1 MLSPVVSSIKTP
13 NVRLGLVFKMKFM
26 CKALGMFANPDFDI
40 GRGDEIVFVGTDSV
54 SLVSEEILSIL
65 SFGVF
70 NQWIKLFVPASL
82 VVAAL

>member
-1 MLSPVVSSIKTP
+1 
-13 NVRLGLVFKMKFM
+13 
-26 CKALGMFANPDFDI
+26 MFANPDFDI
-40 GRGDEIVFVGTDSV
+40 GRGDEIVFVGTDCV